1 MIIMNVE
8 KKLGDVLIKCDFKLD
23 SNGITAVYG
32 ASGAGKTSIVNM
44 MAGLISPDSG
54 IISFRDKEFFNHEKK
69 INIPADKRFIG
80 YVFQDSRLFPNMS
93 VKDNLLYGS
102 KRKSSYSLSCNLE
115 QVCELLGINH
125 LLERYPQKLSGGE
138 KQRVAIGRA
147 LLSNPEM
154 LLMDEP
160 LASLDSLRAKELMS
174 YINIIRNN
182 YNIPIL
188 YVSHSIDEI
197 MQLADNAIYME
208 HGALKYYG
216 KAVEVLNKTS
226 HTNSE
231 NASFNTIFE
240 GVVKEYDKQS
250 SSAVILFG
258 AGIVESACEDVE
270 IGKKVRFS
278 INVDDVVL
286 SIDYPKNISIRNI
299 YNGVVSNIVK
309 NKNNLYDIEIN
320 IGESIWARISSGAF
334 KDLNIACGKNIYVM
348 FKSAAVT
355 DSLRIV
361 H

>member
-1 MIIMNVE
+1 MIKMNVE
-8 KKLGDVLIKCDFKLD
+8 KKLGDVLIKCDFQLD

-32 ASGAGKTSIVNM
+32 ASGAGKTSIINM

-54 IISFRDKEFFNHEKK
+54 VISFRDKEFFNHEKK
-69 INIPADKRFIG
+69 INLPANKRFIG
-80 YVFQDSRLFPNMS
+80 YVFQDARLFPNMS

-102 KRKSSYSLSCNLE
+102 NRKSSYSLSCNLE
-115 QVCELLGINH
+115 QVCSLLGITH

-160 LASLDSLRAKELMS
+160 LASLDSLRAKELIS
-174 YINIIRNN
+174 YINLIRNN

-208 HGALKYYG
+208 QGALKYYG
-216 KAVEVLNKTS
+216 NVVEVLNKTS

-231 NASFNTIFE
+231 NSSFNTVFE
-240 GVVKEYDKQS
+240 GVIKEYDERTS
-250 SSAVILFG
+250 NALISFG
-258 AGIVESACEDVE
+258 AGIVESACENVE

-286 SIDYPKNISIRNI
+286 SVDYPKNISIRNI
-299 YNGVVSNIVK
+299 YKGIISNIIK
-309 NKNNLYDIEIN
+309 NKNNFYDIEIN
-320 IGESIWARISSGAF
+320 IGESVWARISSGAY
-334 KDLNIACGKNIYVM
+334 KDLDIACGKNIYVM

-355 DSLRIV
+355 ESLKIV

>member
-32 ASGAGKTSIVNM
+32 ASGAGKTSIINM

-54 IISFRDKEFFNHEKK
+54 IISFRDKEFFNKKKK

-115 QVCELLGINH
+115 QVCNLLGINH

-160 LASLDSLRAKELMS
+160 LASLDSLRAKELIS

-182 YNIPIL
+182 YNIPIVL
-188 YVSHSIDEI
+188 DADGLNILAHTKKLTSNLILTPHLKEFSRLTELEISKITENPIDI
-197 MQLADNAIYME
+197 A
-208 HGALKYYG
+208 
-216 KAVEVLNKTS
+216 
-226 HTNSE
+226 
-231 NASFNTIFE
+231 
-240 GVVKEYDKQS
+240 KEYAKKYNIILLLKGPTTIVTDGNKVYLIDKG
-250 SSAVILFG
+250 SAG
-258 AGIVESACEDVE
+258 MATAGSGD
-270 IGKKVRFS
+270 
-278 INVDDVVL
+278 VL
-286 SIDYPKNISIRNI
+286 SGILIGLLGYKKPDIKTVAFAAYI
-299 YNGVVSNIVK
+299 NGLAGEIAQKKKGSVSMLARDTIGCLSDAIK
-309 NKNNLYDIEIN
+309 PYIE
-320 IGESIWARISSGAF
+320 
-334 KDLNIACGKNIYVM
+334 K
-348 FKSAAVT
+348 
-355 DSLRIV
+355 
-361 H
+361 

>member
-1 MIIMNVE
+1 MIKMNVE
-8 KKLGDVLIKCDFKLD
+8 KKLGDVLIKCDFQLD

-32 ASGAGKTSIVNM
+32 ASGAGKTSIINM

-54 IISFRDKEFFNHEKK
+54 VISFRDKEFFNHEKK
-69 INIPADKRFIG
+69 INLPANKRFIG
-80 YVFQDSRLFPNMS
+80 YVFQDARLFPNMS

-102 KRKSSYSLSCNLE
+102 NRKSSYSLSCNLE
-115 QVCELLGINH
+115 QACSLLGITH

-160 LASLDSLRAKELMS
+160 LASLDSLRAKELIS
-174 YINIIRNN
+174 YINLIRNN

-208 HGALKYYG
+208 QGALKYYG
-216 KAVEVLNKTS
+216 NVVEVLNKTS

-231 NASFNTIFE
+231 NSSFNTVFE
-240 GVVKEYDKQS
+240 GVIKEYDERTS
-250 SSAVILFG
+250 NALISFG
-258 AGIVESACEDVE
+258 AGIVESACENVE

-299 YNGVVSNIVK
+299 YKGIISNIIK
-309 NKNNLYDIEIN
+309 NKNNFYDIEIK
-320 IGESIWARISSGAF
+320 IGESVWARISSGAY
-334 KDLNIACGKNIYVM
+334 KDLDIVCGKNVYVM

-355 DSLRIV
+355 ESLKIV

>member
-1 MIIMNVE
+1 MIKMNVE

-32 ASGAGKTSIVNM
+32 ASGAGKTSIINM

-54 IISFRDKEFFNHEKK
+54 VISFRDKEFFNHEKK
-69 INIPADKRFIG
+69 INLPANKRFIG
-80 YVFQDSRLFPNMS
+80 YVFQDARLFPNMS

-102 KRKSSYSLSCNLE
+102 NRKSSYSLSCNLE
-115 QVCELLGINH
+115 QVCSLLGITH

-160 LASLDSLRAKELMS
+160 LASLDSLRAKELIS
-174 YINIIRNN
+174 YINLIRNN

-208 HGALKYYG
+208 QGALKYYG
-216 KAVEVLNKTS
+216 NVVEVLNKTS
-226 HTNSE
+226 HTNNE
-231 NASFNTIFE
+231 NSSFNTVFE
-240 GVVKEYDKQS
+240 GVIKEYDERTS
-250 SSAVILFG
+250 NALISFG
-258 AGIVESACEDVE
+258 AGIVESACENVE

-299 YNGVVSNIVK
+299 YKGIISNIIK
-309 NKNNLYDIEIN
+309 NKNNFYDIEIN
-320 IGESIWARISSGAF
+320 IGESVWARISSGAY
-334 KDLNIACGKNIYVM
+334 KDLDIACGKNVYVM

-355 DSLRIV
+355 ESLKIV